1 MRNIAGAKRP
11 GLVKKMQKVFEI
23 VAIQSRKATR
33 ENRRQI
39 VQRDK
44 RQRRTVKYIDLAIER
59 LTTGAC
65 YCRASKRHHLSEG
78 KVRRYIDRAV
88 LLARSRMLEKKE
100 RHKAR
105 SGRIGEISIGV

>member
-1 MRNIAGAKRP
+1 MG
-11 GLVKKMQKVFEI
+11 KVIRDKSLLKVEKQLEKI
-23 VAIQSRKATR
+23 
-33 ENRRQI
+33 RRQI

-78 KVRRYIDRAV
+78 KVRQYIDRAV